1 MKNKKKSNMRSGLEE
16 PWPNKFW
23 CQELFDECTKEK
35 KNLKEKQKQKHLNM
49 KSSLEQ
55 PWLSNFKCQKLFN
68 KCKKK

>member
-1 MKNKKKSNMRSGLEE
+1 
-16 PWPNKFW
+16 
-23 CQELFDECTKEK
+23 
-35 KNLKEKQKQKHLNM
+35 LNM

>member
-1 MKNKKKSNMRSGLEE
+1 MKKKKIKHEVGFGRAMAKQVLVSRVIRRMHKR
-16 PWPNKFW
+16 
-23 CQELFDECTKEK
+23 KEK
-35 KNLKEKQKQKHLNM
+35 FKRKKKQKHLNM